1 MDLATVYQ
9 IGGLSLMAGVM
20 FLNQLEKRKVF
31 SKKRL
36 LTIIIVGL
44 MLLTVYW
51 LYLIH
56 RPPLMNNYGIPSVTE
71 DIDKY
76 RFVFFS
82 NPATKNVGIHIYKHD
97 WVGWHSRGGSEIKIE
112 NQKVPWVWH
121 SLDSGGIWFGTLE
134 TPSIEKVEL
143 VDKKGEPIKVV
154 MKEVDHIRFWY
165 SYDRK
170 YTDTDINILGI
181 TTEGQIAFDKNNPS

>member
-1 MDLATVYQ
+1 
-9 IGGLSLMAGVM
+9 MAGVRL
-20 FLNQLEKRKVF
+20 LNQLEKRKVF

-36 LTIIIVGL
+36 LTIIIVTL

-51 LYLIH
+51 LYSIH

-71 DIDKY
+71 DIDNY

-82 NPATKNVGIHIYKHD
+82 NPATKNVGIQIYKHD
-97 WVGWHSRGGSEIKIE
+97 WVGWHSRGDSEFKIG
-112 NQKVPWVWH
+112 NQKVPWMWH
-121 SLDSGGIWFGTLE
+121 ALDSGGIWFGTIE

-181 TTEGQIAFDKNNPS
+181 TTEGQIAFDKNNFVNK